1 MAIAAVPDYL
11 LGVGTNFSQAS
22 PGLRFGMLLP
32 LWGVDQRSGEQLW
45 GTSDINYRSTGPQNQ
60 ERRFEDKNKTPALRS
75 ALELNKSDQALLAA
89 LRQRQAALAAP
100 LAAQGRLLVLDAV
113 AVAPFTTGL
122 GNAHPLENGFAFL
135 NPYGLPYLPGSG
147 VKGVLRQAA
156 RELADHQW
164 GDAQGWTTAAIDALF
179 GVADPAADA
188 DEPSV
193 FQRGALLF
201 WDVLPQIAGN
211 RLQVEVMTPHQSH
224 YYQNDTKSPNGANPH
239 ESGQPNPINFL
250 TVPPGSAFVF
260 HVQCNLPLLAR
271 FAPDLADNNQWQRL
285 MQAALRHA
293 FAWLGFGAKTAVG
306 YGAMAEDAKARQ
318 LREQQAVLQRE
329 AAATQ
334 ARTERIAAMGP
345 AEREAEAAASR
356 LAEFRLLLADE
367 QKRKQYKPGSAFDG
381 VRADFLNYAL
391 TLSMAASRQAA
402 ALALRESYKFTDWPG
417 KKERKAQVKAVLTGL
432 DGQA

>member
-1 MAIAAVPDYL
+1 MAIAAVPAY
-11 LGVGTNFSQAS
+11 LGVGTDFSQAS

-32 LWGVDQRSGEQLW
+32 LWEQ
-45 GTSDINYRSTGPQNQ
+45 GFTGKDKKAAFDSA
-60 ERRFEDKNKTPALRS
+60 RR
-75 ALELNKSDQALLAA
+75 LNPSDQALLVA

-122 GNAHPLENGFAFL
+122 GHAHPLENGFAFL

-164 GDAQGWTTAAIDALF
+164 GDDQGWTPAAIDALF
-179 GVADPAADA
+179 GLPDPAADP

-201 WDVLPQIAGN
+201 WDILPQIAGD

-224 YYQNDTKSPNGANPH
+224 YYQNDAKSLNGANPH

-250 TVPPGSAFVF
+250 TVPPGSGFVF

-271 FAPDLADNNQWQRL
+271 TAPDLADNSQWQTL

-318 LREQQAVLQRE
+318 LRDQQAVLQRE
-329 AAATQ
+329 GAATQ

-345 AEREAEAAASR
+345 EEREAEAAASR

-367 QKRKQYKPGSAFDG
+367 QQRKQYKPGSAFDG

-391 TLSMAASRQAA
+391 TLSMAASRHAA

-417 KKERKAQVKAVLTGL
+417 KKERKAQVKAALIHL
-432 DGQA
+432 DGQE

>member
-1 MAIAAVPDYL
+1 MAIAAVPAY
-11 LGVGTNFSQAS
+11 LGVGTDFSQAS

-32 LWGVDQRSGEQLW
+32 LWGVDQRSGELLW
-45 GTSDINYRSTGPQNQ
+45 GTSDINYRSTGTQSQ

-75 ALELNKSDQALLAA
+75 TLALNKSDLALLAA
-89 LRQRQAALAAP
+89 LRQRQAVLASP
-100 LAAQGRLLVLDAV
+100 LAAQDRLLVLDAV

-156 RELADHQW
+156 RELVGHQW
-164 GDAQGWTTAAIDALF
+164 GDAQGWTSEAIDALF
-179 GVADPAADA
+179 GVAGA
-188 DEPSV
+188 DESSA

-201 WDVLPQIAGN
+201 WDVLPQIAGD

-224 YYQNDTKSPNGANPH
+224 YYQNDIKSPNGANPH

-250 TVPPGSAFVF
+250 TVPPGSGFVF

-271 FAPDLADNNQWQRL
+271 TAPDLAENSRWQTL
-285 MQAALRHA
+285 MHVALRHA

-367 QKRKQYKPGSAFDG
+367 QKRKQFKPGSAFDG
-381 VRADFLNYAL
+381 MRADFLKYAL
-391 TLSMAASRQAA
+391 TLSVAESQRAA
-402 ALALRESYKFTDWPG
+402 ALALRESYKFTGWPG
-417 KKERKAQVKAVLTGL
+417 NTERKAQVKAALTGL

>member
-1 MAIAAVPDYL
+1 MAIAAVPAY
-11 LGVGTNFSQAS
+11 LGVGTDFSQAS

-32 LWGVDQRSGEQLW
+32 LWEQ
-45 GTSDINYRSTGPQNQ
+45 GFTGK
-60 ERRFEDKNKTPALRS
+60 DKKS
-75 ALELNKSDQALLAA
+75 ALDSVRRLNPSDQALLAA

-122 GNAHPLENGFAFL
+122 GHAHPMENGFAFL

-164 GDAQGWTTAAIDALF
+164 GDTRGWTTAAIDALF

-188 DEPSV
+188 DESPA

-201 WDVLPQIAGN
+201 WDVLPQIAGD

-239 ESGQPNPINFL
+239 ESGQLNPINFL
-250 TVPPGSAFVF
+250 TVPPGSGFVF

-271 FAPDLADNNQWQRL
+271 TAPELAENNHWQTL
-285 MQAALRHA
+285 VQTALRHA

-356 LAEFRLLLADE
+356 LAEFWLLLADE

-391 TLSMAASRQAA
+391 TLSMAASRHAA

-417 KKERKAQVKAVLTGL
+417 KKERKAQVKAALTGL